1 MVDSGLKEI
10 ELDWKDLIDINYSE
24 LVEKIYIEIGSG
36 LVNDDV
42 LQLVLAEELYR
53 DLVTS
58 GLNEDF
64 SVQQLSKFKHPVLD
78 LRETTQAEAMS
89 SISEDG
95 NSFVFILFVENIY
108 GIESTRIEIIV
119 KAPLT

>member
-1 MVDSGLKEI
+1 LVDSGLKEI

-53 DLVTS
+53 NLVTS